1 MSHSTFHPNCYAN
14 DIICNGIEFETC
26 TVLHPKHN
34 SRLISLIT
42 VIFLYLVWT
51 LLAAPA
57 VSLTPEC
64 NSMGC
69 YLVLAVGW
77 RKSLPFQGS
86 CLKISLEWVA
96 LLPYA
101 PEETASH
108 STNSIQKLQEE
119 KLERYE
125 QRFRTSYEKW
135 KSLIKEGKRLLA
147 EFSSND
153 LLQDVMTRVSCCWF
167 CL

>member
-1 MSHSTFHPNCYAN
+1 MILNLNMHSFAPQTTSQTHFFNNCH
-14 DIICNGIEFETC
+14 
-26 TVLHPKHN
+26 LSL
-34 SRLISLIT
+34 SRVDTSLQP
-42 VIFLYLVWT
+42 LQLVWPLNVIVW
-51 LLAAPA
+51 LLSGSCSGAGE
-57 VSLTPEC
+57 SHCLF
-64 NSMGC
+64 
-69 YLVLAVGW
+69 
-77 RKSLPFQGS
+77 RGS

-153 LLQDVMTRVSCCWF
+153 LLQDVMTRVSCWF